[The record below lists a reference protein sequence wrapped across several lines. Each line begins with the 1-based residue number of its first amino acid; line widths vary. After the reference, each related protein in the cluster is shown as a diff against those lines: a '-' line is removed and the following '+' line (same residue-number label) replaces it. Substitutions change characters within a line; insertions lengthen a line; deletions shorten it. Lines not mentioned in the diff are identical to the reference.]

1 MQTTFQ
7 KIHLYQENLKHSRF
21 IAFEISLIHD
31 ILQTSDLIDSRTTAQ
46 RDQLTFIGSNS

>member
-21 IAFEISLIHD
+21 IAFEMSLIHD
-31 ILQTSDLIDSRTTAQ
+31 IVQISDLIDSRTATE
-46 RDQLTFIGSNS
+46 RDQLTFIG

>member
-21 IAFEISLIHD
+21 IAFEMSLIQ
-31 ILQTSDLIDSRTTAQ
+31 ISDLIDSRTTAQ
-46 RDQLTFIGSNS
+46 RDQLTVIGSNS